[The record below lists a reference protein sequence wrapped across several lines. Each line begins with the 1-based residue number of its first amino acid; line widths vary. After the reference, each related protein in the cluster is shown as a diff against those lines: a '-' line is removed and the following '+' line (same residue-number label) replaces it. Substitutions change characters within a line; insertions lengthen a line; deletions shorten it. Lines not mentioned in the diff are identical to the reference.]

1 MADERI
7 PSAAADGF
15 QQGADAYERSRP
27 SYPAEAVACIVGHAG
42 LGPGRRV
49 LDLAAGTGK
58 LTRLLVPSGADVVA
72 VEPVAAMRT
81 ALRSALPDLEI
92 LDGTAAAIPIGD
104 GSVDAVTVAQAFH
117 WFDVPAA
124 LAELHRVL
132 RSGGTLVLTWNTRDR
147 SVDWVR
153 AFGDVLDTGGERPY
167 DSYYQVDYPAL
178 VAEQGRGGFTTVE
191 EWSCDW
197 EQPFTPELLVARA
210 ASVSVVAAL
219 PEEERAEVLERV
231 RELVAT
237 HPELAG
243 RPAFGFPYT
252 TRVFWCRRV

>member
-1 MADERI
+1 
-7 PSAAADGF
+7 
-15 QQGADAYERSRP
+15 
-27 SYPAEAVACIVGHAG
+27 
-42 LGPGRRV
+42 
-49 LDLAAGTGK
+49 
-58 LTRLLVPSGADVVA
+58 
-72 VEPVAAMRT
+72 
-81 ALRSALPDLEI
+81 
-92 LDGTAAAIPIGD
+92 
-104 GSVDAVTVAQAFH
+104 
-117 WFDVPAA
+117 VPAA